1 MVCHPSSLSEIDM
14 RLAST
19 KTAAVLC
26 GGLLL
31 ALSVPASAAVD
42 AKLLDMLKAN
52 GQITAAQYTELQ
64 AELAKDQKEKQ
75 IAQQAQQET
84 NEQIAATAKKT
95 NDLSVFDQKLAWA
108 AKTQLKG
115 DVRFRQETV
124 KIDGTPNNG
133 GKDKDRQR
141 IRARLGAYTEI
152 NSQVDTGI
160 RIATGNS
167 EDARSTNQDL
177 DSYFNKKSLWLDLG
191 YIDYHPDQ
199 IKNLHVIGGKM
210 LQPWVSMGDVIWD
223 SDVNPEGLA
232 VTYKYPLGTSAELFG
247 SLGNYTLKDNVNGE
261 GVQFRNDLRMTAG
274 QLGSRF
280 SLTDNLKVTLGG
292 SVYAFQNDQD
302 SRCPTAGS
310 TQCLTPAETIANTA
324 AGNASEYRLYE
335 GFSQVDIGGL
345 AVPLSFYGQYVKN
358 NEATQKDQDT
368 AWLLGAKSKVFGFNL
383 DYNYRD
389 VQRYAVVGAFTDS
402 DFAGGFTGARGHKFK
417 VGYDI
422 DKNFAIGAT
431 YFLTKADYAS
441 APGYRDANANTL
453 QLDAEAKF

>member
-1 MVCHPSSLSEIDM
+1 M

-19 KTAAVLC
+19 KTAAALC

-64 AELAKDQKEKQ
+64 TELAKDQKEKQ

-108 AKTQLKG
+108 ARTQLKG

-124 KIDGTPNNG
+124 KIQGESNNG
-133 GKDKDRQR
+133 GRDKDRQR

-160 RIATGNS
+160 RVATGS
-167 EDARSTNQDL
+167 SDDARSTNQDQ
-177 DSYFNKKSLWLDLG
+177 DNYFDKKSIWLDLG

-210 LQPWVSMGDVIWD
+210 LQPWVNMGDVIWD
-223 SDVNPEGLA
+223 SDINPEGLA
-232 VTYKYPLGTSAELFG
+232 VTYKYPLGGSAELFG
-247 SLGNYTLKDNVNGE
+247 SLGNYNLKDNVDGD
-261 GVQFRNDLRMTAG
+261 GVQFRHDLRLTSG
-274 QLGSRF
+274 QLGTRF
-280 SLTDNLKVTLGG
+280 SLTDNLKMTLGG
-292 SVYAFQNDQD
+292 SVYAYQNDKD
-302 SRCPTAGS
+302 SRCT
-310 TQCLTPAETIANTA
+310 TTTTPCALAVNGNSAN
-324 AGNASEYRLYE
+324 NEFRLYE
-335 GFSQVDIGGL
+335 GFAQADIGGL
-345 AVPLSFYGQYVKN
+345 AVPLAFYGQYVKN
-358 NEATQKDQDT
+358 NDAVTDQDT
-368 AWLLGAKSKVFGFNL
+368 AWLIGAKSKVFGFNL

-389 VQRYAVVGAFTDS
+389 TQRDAVVGAFTDS
-402 DFAGGFTGARGHKFK
+402 DFANGTTGSRGHKLK
-417 VGYDI
+417 VSYDI
-422 DKNFAIGAT
+422 DKNFALGAT

-441 APGYRDANANTL
+441 RTQRDANANTL

>member
-1 MVCHPSSLSEIDM
+1 M

-19 KTAAVLC
+19 KTAAALC
-26 GGLLL
+26 GGRLL

-64 AELAKDQKEKQ
+64 TELAKDQKEKQ

-108 AKTQLKG
+108 ARTQLKG

-124 KIDGTPNNG
+124 KIQGESNNG
-133 GKDKDRQR
+133 GRDKDRQR

-160 RIATGNS
+160 RVATGS
-167 EDARSTNQDL
+167 SDDARSTNQDQ
-177 DSYFNKKSLWLDLG
+177 DNYFDKKSIWLDLG

-210 LQPWVSMGDVIWD
+210 LQPWVNMGDVIWD
-223 SDVNPEGLA
+223 SDINPEGLA
-232 VTYKYPLGTSAELFG
+232 VTYKYPLGGSAELFG
-247 SLGNYTLKDNVNGE
+247 SLGNYNLKDNVDGD
-261 GVQFRNDLRMTAG
+261 GVQFRHDLRLTSG
-274 QLGSRF
+274 QLGTRF
-280 SLTDNLKVTLGG
+280 SLTDNLKMTLGG
-292 SVYAFQNDQD
+292 SVYAYQNDKD
-302 SRCPTAGS
+302 SRCT
-310 TQCLTPAETIANTA
+310 TTTTPCALAVNGNSAN
-324 AGNASEYRLYE
+324 NEFRLYE
-335 GFSQVDIGGL
+335 GFAQADIGGL
-345 AVPLSFYGQYVKN
+345 AVPLAFYGQYVKN
-358 NEATQKDQDT
+358 NDAVTDQDT
-368 AWLLGAKSKVFGFNL
+368 AWLIGAKSKVFGFNL

-389 VQRYAVVGAFTDS
+389 TQRDAVVGAFTDS
-402 DFAGGFTGARGHKFK
+402 DFANGTTGSRGHKLK
-417 VGYDI
+417 VSYDI
-422 DKNFAIGAT
+422 DKNFALGAT

-441 APGYRDANANTL
+441 RTQRDANTNTL

>member
-1 MVCHPSSLSEIDM
+1 M

-19 KTAAVLC
+19 KTAAALC

-52 GQITAAQYTELQ
+52 GQITAAQYSELQ

-108 AKTQLKG
+108 ARTQLKG

-124 KIDGTPNNG
+124 KIQGESNNG
-133 GKDKDRQR
+133 GRDKDRQR
-141 IRARLGAYTEI
+141 IRARLGAYTEV

-160 RIATGNS
+160 RIATGS
-167 EDARSTNQDL
+167 SDDARSTNQDQ
-177 DSYFNKKSLWLDLG
+177 DNYFDKKSIWLDLG

-210 LQPWVSMGDVIWD
+210 LQPWVNMGDVIWD
-223 SDVNPEGLA
+223 SDINPEGLA
-232 VTYKYPLGTSAELFG
+232 LTYKYPLGSSAELFG
-247 SLGNYTLKDNVNGE
+247 SLGNYNLKDNVDGD
-261 GVQFRNDLRMTAG
+261 GVQFRHDLRLTSG
-274 QLGSRF
+274 QLGTRF
-280 SLTDNLKVTLGG
+280 SVTDNLKMTLGG
-292 SVYAFQNDQD
+292 SVYAYQNDKD
-302 SRCPTAGS
+302 SRCT
-310 TQCLTPAETIANTA
+310 TTTTPCALAVN
-324 AGNASEYRLYE
+324 GNSADNEFRLYE
-335 GFSQVDIGGL
+335 GFAQADIGGL
-345 AVPLSFYGQYVKN
+345 AVPLAFYGQYVKN
-358 NEATQKDQDT
+358 NDAVTDQDT
-368 AWLLGAKSKVFGFNL
+368 AWLIGAKSKVFGFNL

-389 VQRYAVVGAFTDS
+389 IQRNAVVGAFTDS
-402 DFAGGFTGARGHKFK
+402 DFANGTTGSRGHKMK
-417 VGYDI
+417 VSYDI
-422 DKNFAIGAT
+422 DKNFALGAT

-441 APGYRDANANTL
+441 RTQRDANTNTL

>member
-1 MVCHPSSLSEIDM
+1 M

-19 KTAAVLC
+19 KTAAALC

-52 GQITAAQYTELQ
+52 GQISASQYTELQ

-84 NEQIAATAKKT
+84 NEQIAATAKKA

-108 AKTQLKG
+108 AKTQFKG

-124 KIDGTPNNG
+124 KIQGESNNG
-133 GKDKDRQR
+133 GRDKDRQS

-152 NSQVDTGI
+152 NDQVDTGI
-160 RIATGNS
+160 RIATGS
-167 EDARSTNQDL
+167 SDDARSTNQDQ
-177 DSYFNKKSLWLDLG
+177 DNYFDKKSIWLDLG
-191 YIDYHPDQ
+191 YIDYHPKQ

-210 LQPWVSMGDVIWD
+210 LQPWVNMGDVIWD
-223 SDVNPEGLA
+223 GDINPEGLA
-232 VTYKYPLGTSAELFG
+232 LTYKYPLGSSAELFG
-247 SLGNYTLKDNVNGE
+247 SLGNYNLKDNVDGD
-261 GVQFRNDLRMTAG
+261 GVQFRHDLRLTSG
-274 QLGSRF
+274 QLGTRF
-280 SLTDNLKVTLGG
+280 SVTDNLKMTLGG
-292 SVYAFQNDQD
+292 SIYAYQNDEN
-302 SRCPTAGS
+302 S
-310 TQCLTPAETIANTA
+310 TCTSSTTPCALAVNGNSAN
-324 AGNASEYRLYE
+324 EQFRLYE
-335 GFSQVDIGGL
+335 GFAQADIGGL
-345 AVPLSFYGQYVKN
+345 AVPLAFYGQYVKN
-358 NEATQKDQDT
+358 NDASTDQDT

-389 VQRYAVVGAFTDS
+389 TQRNAVVGAFTDS
-402 DFAGGFTGARGHKFK
+402 DFANGTTGSRGHKMK
-417 VGYDI
+417 VSYDI
-422 DKNFAIGAT
+422 DKNFAVGAT

-441 APGYRDANANTL
+441 RTQRDANTNTL

>member
-1 MVCHPSSLSEIDM
+1 M

-64 AELAKDQKEKQ
+64 SELAKDQKEQQ
-75 IAQQAQQET
+75 IARQAQQET

-95 NDLSVFDQKLAWA
+95 NELSSFDQKLAWA
-108 AKTQLKG
+108 AKTQIKG
-115 DVRFRQETV
+115 DVRFRHETI

-133 GKDKDRQR
+133 GKDKDRER
-141 IRARLGAYTEI
+141 IRARLGAFTEI

-160 RIATGNS
+160 RVATGS
-167 EDARSTNQDL
+167 SDDARSTNQDL
-177 DSYFNKKSLWLDLG
+177 DGYFNKKSIWLDLG
-191 YIDYHPDQ
+191 YIDYHPTQ

-210 LQPWVSMGDVIWD
+210 LQPWVSMADVIWD
-223 SDVNPEGLA
+223 SDINPEGLA
-232 VTYKYPLGTSAELFG
+232 LTYKYPLGSSAELFG
-247 SLGNYTLKDNVNGE
+247 SLGNYSLKDNVNGD

-280 SLTDNLKVTLGG
+280 SLTDNLKLTLGG
-292 SVYAFQNDQD
+292 SVYAFQNDED
-302 SRCPTAGS
+302 SRCPTATG
-310 TQCLTPAETIANTA
+310 TTPGCLTPSETVANTT

-345 AVPLSFYGQYVKN
+345 AVPLSFYGQYVQNTK
-358 NEATQKDQDT
+358 ATDKDKDT
-368 AWLLGAKSKVFGFNL
+368 AWLLGAKSKVFGLNL

-441 APGYRDANANTL
+441 ATGYRDANANTL

>member
-1 MVCHPSSLSEIDM
+1 M

-64 AELAKDQKEKQ
+64 SELAKDQKEQQ
-75 IAQQAQQET
+75 IARQAQQET

-95 NDLSVFDQKLAWA
+95 NELSSFDQKLAWA

-115 DVRFRQETV
+115 DVRFRHETI

-133 GKDKDRQR
+133 GKDKDRER
-141 IRARLGAYTEI
+141 IRARLGAFTEI

-160 RIATGNS
+160 RVATGS
-167 EDARSTNQDL
+167 SDDARSTNQDL
-177 DSYFNKKSLWLDLG
+177 DGYFNKKSIWLDLG
-191 YIDYHPDQ
+191 YIDYRPTQ

-223 SDVNPEGLA
+223 SDINPEGLA
-232 VTYKYPLGTSAELFG
+232 LTYKYPLGSSAELFG
-247 SLGNYTLKDNVNGE
+247 SLGNYSLKDNVNGD

-280 SLTDNLKVTLGG
+280 SLTDNLKLTLGG
-292 SVYAFQNDQD
+292 SVYAFQNDED
-302 SRCPTAGS
+302 SRCPTTTG
-310 TQCLTPAETIANTA
+310 TTPGCLTPSETVANTT

-345 AVPLSFYGQYVKN
+345 AVPLSFYGQYVQNTK
-358 NEATQKDQDT
+358 ATDKDKDT

-441 APGYRDANANTL
+441 ATGYRDANANTL

>member
-1 MVCHPSSLSEIDM
+1 M

-19 KTAAVLC
+19 KTAAALC

-52 GQITAAQYTELQ
+52 GQITGSQYTELQ
-64 AELAKDQKEKQ
+64 SELAKDQKEKQ

-108 AKTQLKG
+108 AKTQFKG

-124 KIDGTPNNG
+124 KIQGESNNG
-133 GKDKDRQR
+133 GRDKDRQR

-152 NSQVDTGI
+152 NNQVDTGI
-160 RIATGNS
+160 RISTGS
-167 EDARSTNQDL
+167 SDDARSTNQDQ
-177 DSYFNKKSLWLDLG
+177 DNYFDKKSIWLDLG
-191 YIDYHPDQ
+191 YIDYHPNQ

-223 SDVNPEGLA
+223 GDINPEGLA
-232 VTYKYPLGTSAELFG
+232 LTYKYPLGSSAELFG
-247 SLGNYTLKDNVNGE
+247 SLGNYNLKDNVDGD
-261 GVQFRNDLRMTAG
+261 GVQFRNDLRLTSG
-274 QLGSRF
+274 QLGTRF
-280 SLTDNLKVTLGG
+280 SVTDNLKMTLGG
-292 SVYAFQNDQD
+292 SIYAYQNDEN
-302 SRCPTAGS
+302 S
-310 TQCLTPAETIANTA
+310 TCTSSTTPCALAVNGNSAN
-324 AGNASEYRLYE
+324 EEFRLYE
-335 GFSQVDIGGL
+335 GFAQADIGGL
-345 AVPLSFYGQYVKN
+345 AVPLAFYGQYVKN
-358 NEATQKDQDT
+358 NDASNDQDT

-389 VQRYAVVGAFTDS
+389 TQRNAVVGAFTDS
-402 DFAGGFTGARGHKFK
+402 DFANGTTGSRGHKMK
-417 VGYDI
+417 VSYDI
-422 DKNFAIGAT
+422 DKNFAVGAT
-431 YFLTKADYAS
+431 YYLTKADYAS
-441 APGYRDANANTL
+441 RTQRDANTNTL